1 MTDHDRRSVSP
12 EVAEPEPDPP
22 RFSWDGES
30 NPTPF
35 ALGLLLTALLFT
47 GSGILVLGFAL
58 VAALS
63 R

>member
-1 MTDHDRRSVSP
+1 MTDHDRRNVAP
-12 EVAEPEPDPP
+12 EVAEPEPDAP
-22 RFSWDGES
+22 RWLWDDQP
-30 NPTPF
+30 PTPF

>member
-1 MTDHDRRSVSP
+1 MTDKDVRLVGSD
-12 EVAEPEPDPP
+12 VAEPEPDQS
-22 RFSWDGES
+22 RFLWDDAA
-30 NPTPF
+30 PTPF